1 MKFRHFK
8 LFHILY
14 AFISMF
20 VIAKAKEQL
29 QSVIATAE
37 LIFKFLTLKRN
48 KDPPG
53 LYILTL
59 LSLKRPM
66 TKVD

>member
-1 MKFRHFK
+1 
-8 LFHILY
+8 
-14 AFISMF
+14 MF